1 MGQPGLPR
9 DLLELAKAYERADWS
24 DVTRLAERWAIP
36 LAEVPK
42 HYLNAVGRSDDIFG
56 AAERTAA

>member
-42 HYLNAVGRSDDIFG
+42 HYLNAVGRSDDICG
-56 AAERTAA
+56 GAERTAA